1 MEQIPRVRTG
11 NIEPMDLDELSGDT
25 YYQYD
30 KIGNQQ
36 PGGDINM
43 SSATGNAAFSLRDN
57 TLWEW
62 GVLGRAAKLS
72 VDTNIVISNVLHAD
86 AFHIFCM
93 A

>member
-1 MEQIPRVRTG
+1 
-11 NIEPMDLDELSGDT
+11 
-25 YYQYD
+25 
-30 KIGNQQ
+30 
-36 PGGDINM
+36 M

-86 AFHIFCM
+86 ANFTFS
-93 A
+93 AWKKAGW